1 METRGSDNVHTAFLR
16 YMPQHFCVPAA
27 SQGLGIHHGTSPGC
41 AVQIQFLP
49 AFFRV
54 INTLIR
60 VNCRGI
66 ALGDTQVFVA
76 LAKS

>member
-1 METRGSDNVHTAFLR
+1 
-16 YMPQHFCVPAA
+16 MPQHFRVPAA
-27 SQGLGIHHGTSPGC
+27 SQGLSIHHGASSGF
-41 AVQIQFLP
+41 AVQHQFLS

-66 ALGDTQVFVA
+66 ALGDTEVFVT